1 MTYRQVVSGVGI
13 AESDEDRLLL
23 MEEVLAEA
31 WKRANITTITL
42 LQALIEPPPPPS

>member
-31 WKRANITTITL
+31 IGSEQISQQSPCYRL
-42 LQALIEPPPPPS
+42 